1 MADATTTDGS
11 FPDIAGM
18 RYEDARE
25 ELIAIVAKLEA
36 GQAPLEDS
44 MQLWRRGEALAAH
57 CATWLDGAQAEI
69 EQATVRRPPRGAPRR
84 RRHLRRGRRLLTVRS
99 GQPVGLEGAGRTPVA
114 GVTGARAATKALS
127 SSSGAVPLATR
138 VSPLAPWPLAT

>member
-1 MADATTTDGS
+1 MADATTTDG

-44 MQLWRRGEALAAH
+44 MHLWRRGEALAAH

-69 EQATVRRPPRGAPRR
+69 ER
-84 RRHLRRGRRLLTVRS
+84 
-99 GQPVGLEGAGRTPVA
+99 
-114 GVTGARAATKALS
+114 
-127 SSSGAVPLATR
+127 ATR
-138 VSPLAPWPLAT
+138 PTSPAAPAGELHTDDEIFDEDDES

>member
-1 MADATTTDGS
+1 MADAPA
-11 FPDIAGM
+11 FPDITDL

-57 CATWLDGAQAEI
+57 CQRWLDGAQAEI
-69 EQATVRRPPRGAPRR
+69 ERTTQPTAT
-84 RRHLRRGRRLLTVRS
+84 
-99 GQPVGLEGAGRTPVA
+99 
-114 GVTGARAATKALS
+114 ATSATS
-127 SSSGAVPLATR
+127 SEDDEVHADNAVFDDEDD
-138 VSPLAPWPLAT
+138 

>member
-57 CATWLDGAQAEI
+57 CSRWLDDAQTEI
-69 EQATVRRPPRGAPRR
+69 EQATRPP
-84 RRHLRRGRRLLTVRS
+84 
-99 GQPVGLEGAGRTPVA
+99 Q
-114 GVTGARAATKALS
+114 AAAS
-127 SSSGAVPLATR
+127 DDDA
-138 VSPLAPWPLAT
+138 

>member
-1 MADATTTDGS
+1 MADATTTDG

-44 MQLWRRGEALAAH
+44 MHLWRRGEALAAH

-69 EQATVRRPPRGAPRR
+69 ER
-84 RRHLRRGRRLLTVRS
+84 
-99 GQPVGLEGAGRTPVA
+99 
-114 GVTGARAATKALS
+114 
-127 SSSGAVPLATR
+127 ATR
-138 VSPLAPWPLAT
+138 GGEAPAPGQGSPLHADDAVFDDES

>member
-1 MADATTTDGS
+1 MADATTTDG

-36 GQAPLEDS
+36 GQAPLEVS

-69 EQATVRRPPRGAPRR
+69 ERATRPPAP
-84 RRHLRRGRRLLTVRS
+84 
-99 GQPVGLEGAGRTPVA
+99 AGELHA
-114 GVTGARAATKALS
+114 DDEIFDEDDES
-127 SSSGAVPLATR
+127 
-138 VSPLAPWPLAT
+138 

>member
-44 MQLWRRGEALAAH
+44 MHLWRRGEALAAH

-69 EQATVRRPPRGAPRR
+69 ER
-84 RRHLRRGRRLLTVRS
+84 
-99 GQPVGLEGAGRTPVA
+99 
-114 GVTGARAATKALS
+114 
-127 SSSGAVPLATR
+127 ATR
-138 VSPLAPWPLAT
+138 GEAPAPGPGSPLHADDAVFDDES

>member
-1 MADATTTDGS
+1 MADATTTDG

-44 MQLWRRGEALAAH
+44 MHLWRRGEALAAH

-69 EQATVRRPPRGAPRR
+69 ERATRPPAP
-84 RRHLRRGRRLLTVRS
+84 
-99 GQPVGLEGAGRTPVA
+99 AGELHA
-114 GVTGARAATKALS
+114 DDEIFDEDDES
-127 SSSGAVPLATR
+127 
-138 VSPLAPWPLAT
+138 

>member
-1 MADATTTDGS
+1 MADATTTDG

-44 MQLWRRGEALAAH
+44 MHLWRRGEALAAH

-69 EQATVRRPPRGAPRR
+69 ER
-84 RRHLRRGRRLLTVRS
+84 
-99 GQPVGLEGAGRTPVA
+99 
-114 GVTGARAATKALS
+114 
-127 SSSGAVPLATR
+127 ATR
-138 VSPLAPWPLAT
+138 PTSPAAPTGELHADDEIFDEDDES